1 METLR
6 KAFRELSVQY
16 LHHNN
21 SDMMARILQ
30 QVRCTCKHAIKDIMT
45 AMKAYCPA
53 PMSYTDPLNLD
64 P

>member
-6 KAFRELSVQY
+6 KAFRELSIQY

-21 SDMMARILQ
+21 SAMMARIL
-30 QVRCTCKHAIKDIMT
+30 RAAIKDVMA

-53 PMSYTDPLNLD
+53 PMSYTDPINLD